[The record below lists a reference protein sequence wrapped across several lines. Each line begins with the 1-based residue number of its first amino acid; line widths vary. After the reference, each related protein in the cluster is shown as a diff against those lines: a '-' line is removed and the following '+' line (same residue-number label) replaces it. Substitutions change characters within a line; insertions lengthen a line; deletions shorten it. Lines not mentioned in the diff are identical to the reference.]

1 MEGAH
6 PCTLRITGK
15 PNDMRFTSCGRSL
28 ACGINLKHECPFVV
42 LYVGRRSVAW
52 LPTLKLKSNMKQ
64 LKIIGLHL
72 FPSFF
77 IIYLVIILF
86 FLHIVSFP
94 LANWVRPTHKLT
106 YPVAVD
112 SHEISSTQ
120 RKDLLCLW
128 NRILLSTIIKSAF
141 FWHSSWIYQIQISI
155 QIIFQL
161 FQGLNI
167 APPDQSKGYTMKDI
181 HIMLLFLFFWNL
193 YIHSQF

>member
-1 MEGAH
+1 MSFCCPVRWPSVGCLTADFKIKVKYETIKDYWIAS
-6 PCTLRITGK
+6 
-15 PNDMRFTSCGRSL
+15 FSL
-28 ACGINLKHECPFVV
+28 
-42 LYVGRRSVAW
+42 
-52 LPTLKLKSNMKQ
+52 
-64 LKIIGLHL
+64 
-72 FPSFF
+72 SFF
-77 IIYLVIILF
+77 SIYLVIILF

-128 NRILLSTIIKSAF
+128 NRILLSTIIKSEF
-141 FWHSSWIYQIQISI
+141 FWYSSRIYQIQISI

-181 HIMLLFLFFWNL
+181 HIMLLLLFFESLYSLTVLNLLHYCYTSSLYRLQGKVLTWN
-193 YIHSQF
+193 

>member
-1 MEGAH
+1 MSFCCPVRWPSVGCLTADFKIKVKYETIKDYWIAS
-6 PCTLRITGK
+6 
-15 PNDMRFTSCGRSL
+15 FSL
-28 ACGINLKHECPFVV
+28 
-42 LYVGRRSVAW
+42 
-52 LPTLKLKSNMKQ
+52 
-64 LKIIGLHL
+64 
-72 FPSFF
+72 SFF
-77 IIYLVIILF
+77 SIYLVIILF
-86 FLHIVSFP
+86 FLHIVST
-94 LANWVRPTHKLT
+94 THKLT

-141 FWHSSWIYQIQISI
+141 FWHSSRIYQIQISI

-181 HIMLLFLFFWNL
+181 HTMLFFLFFGIFIFTHSFKFITLLL
-193 YIHSQF
+193 YIFIIQTSRKGPYLKLEYYKKVKEFL